1 MLKTTFKLK
10 DVKADEIELSEERHE
25 IPERYLNKVQECQP
39 QLTKDDSPLKMVR
52 ALDTE
57 IDLWFNANRW

>member
-25 IPERYLNKVQECQP
+25 IPERYLNNVQECQH
-39 QLTKDDSPLKMVR
+39 QMIKDDSPLKMAR
-52 ALDTE
+52 SLDTE
-57 IDLWFNANRW
+57 IALWFNANRW